1 MKGSKM
7 MKAFFSILSVYSTP
21 MSLHEFDRTHF
32 QGALSYGL
40 YAPLASKLLESR
52 GVVLHPFFAQGHNF
66 RYEIGTEHGVS
77 ALLAHTLGDLLENI
91 DIGYIASECNISEE
105 ELAFL
110 NKYKDSQPIALLLG
124 RDLYFHPH
132 AEFIAHTLGRLST
145 KCQIRFF
152 VQDFTPIPHTNH
164 TQEILNTDILESLPD
179 NNGAYV
185 YLLKDNDCKDLG
197 ESVLLIPETFGAI
210 FKVQDNTM
218 VSIQFEYSDEI
229 IHTKARFCHS
239 LKGTIALLKT
249 SQILNYPF
257 RKILSLNV

>member
-1 MKGSKM
+1 MD
-7 MKAFFSILSVYSTP
+7 AIST
-21 MSLHEFDRTHF
+21 LKDFLCKTH
-32 QGALSYGL
+32 LI
-40 YAPLASKLLESR
+40 
-52 GVVLHPFFAQGHNF
+52 H
-66 RYEIGTEHGVS
+66 
-77 ALLAHTLGDLLENI
+77 
-91 DIGYIASECNISEE
+91 C
-105 ELAFL
+105 
-110 NKYKDSQPIALLLG
+110 
-124 RDLYFHPH
+124 
-132 AEFIAHTLGRLST
+132 LST
-145 KCQIRFF
+145 AERPQ
-152 VQDFTPIPHTNH
+152 TH

-229 IHTKARFCHS
+229 IHTKAQFCHS